1 MRIRTVYIFI
11 LLSLISYRCGIYSFT
26 GATLSADIKTISFQK
41 FFDEAG
47 TGPPTLSQQFTEEIK
62 EYFQRNTS
70 LNLVDN
76 EGDLQLEG
84 SIVGYRITPIA
95 PKATGNRNFPDAD
108 VAGLQRLTITV
119 KTTYINTKDEE
130 KDFDKPFSFYAD
142 YDPETQ
148 TLNSIENELIDEI
161 FKQIILDIFN
171 ATIADW

>member
-1 MRIRTVYIFI
+1 MKTKAVSIV
-11 LLSLISYRCGIYSFT
+11 LLFSLISYSCGIYSFT
-26 GATLSADIKTISFQK
+26 GATLSPDIKTISIQK
-41 FFDEAG
+41 FYDEVGA
-47 TGPPTLSQQFTEEIK
+47 GPPALSQKFTEDIK

-76 EGDLQLEG
+76 DGDLQLEG
-84 SIVGYRITPIA
+84 SIVGYRLTPIA
-95 PKATGNRNFPDAD
+95 PKAGGNRNFPDAD

-119 KTTYINTKDEE
+119 KTVYVNTKDEE
-130 KDFDKPFSFYAD
+130 KDFDRNFSFYAD

-148 TLNSIENELIDEI
+148 SLNSIENELIDEI